1 MEWLMAIPQ
10 EIEETDKGIA
20 DGIAKILQAQTEVP
34 ADSIKAGVH
43 KGVVTLT
50 GEVDDEF
57 ERLDVEKQI
66 EDVKGIKFIENDITI
81 RKHGMA
87 ADGK

>member
-1 MEWLMAIPQ
+1 MAIPS

-20 DGIAKILQAQTEVP
+20 EDIAKILRAQVQVP
-34 ADSIKAGVH
+34 ADDVKVEVH

-57 ERLDVEKQI
+57 LRLDAEKQI
-66 EDVKGIKFIENDITI
+66 EDVKGIKFIDNSITI
-81 RKHGMA
+81 RKH
-87 ADGK
+87 